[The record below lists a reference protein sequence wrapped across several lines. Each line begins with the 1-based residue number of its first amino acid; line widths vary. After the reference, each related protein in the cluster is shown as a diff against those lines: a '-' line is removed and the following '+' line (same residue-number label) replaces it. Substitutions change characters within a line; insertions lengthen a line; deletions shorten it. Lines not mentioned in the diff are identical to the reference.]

1 MGGNT
6 SSSVNAE
13 SNTTVEKDED
23 VAVVLVPEID
33 KLFDRDPYLK
43 LHEDEIRR
51 RYGAF
56 DNLRNE
62 INDSEGGIAT
72 FTSAYKS
79 FGIHINQDNSVSCKE
94 WAPGACQLYLYG
106 DFNGWEKKRN
116 PYQKLDFGKWEL
128 KIPANPDGTCPI
140 KHGSKLKIVVES
152 EDGSLLDRLSP
163 WATYVVKP
171 PVEEGFTYQQVVW
184 HPPQKYEF
192 QHSRPK
198 RPGSLRIY
206 ECHVGIAT
214 TEGKVGSYVE
224 FRENV
229 IPRIVKLGYNAL
241 QLMAIMEH
249 AYYGSFGYQVTS
261 FYAVSS
267 RYGNP
272 EELKELIDVAHSH
285 GLVVLLDVV
294 HSHASK
300 NVLDGL
306 NQFDGTDSCFFHGGA
321 RGEHTL
327 WDSRLFNYS
336 SWEVL
341 RFLLSNLRWYMEE
354 YLFDGFRFDG
364 VTSMLYHSRGI
375 GQGFSG
381 DYNEYFGLN
390 TDTEALC
397 YLTLANHMLH
407 EMYPDV
413 ITVAEDVSGMPAL
426 CRPVSEGGGGFDY
439 RLGMAIPDK
448 WIQLLK
454 ELKDEDWNV
463 GNLVH
468 TLTNRRWMEKT
479 IAYAESH
486 DQALVGDKTV
496 AFWLMDKEMYTHM
509 SVLSDSSPVI
519 DRGIALH
526 KMIRLITHALGG
538 EGYLNFIGNE
548 FGHPEWL
555 DFPRVGNNE
564 SYHYARRQWNLVDDE
579 LLKYRYLN
587 DFDAAMNH
595 LEEQYGWLQKD
606 PGYVSTKHEGDKVIS
621 FDRAGLVFVFNF
633 NPTQSFTDY
642 RVGVPAAGKYRLVL
656 DSDDH
661 KFGGHGRLDHNTNYF
676 SFEEP
681 FGGRPYSTMVYA
693 PCRTSFVLAPM
704 D

>member
-94 WAPGACQLYLYG
+94 WAPGASQLYLYG

-128 KIPANPDGTCPI
+128 KISANPDGTCPI

-606 PGYVSTKHEGDKVIS
+606 TGYVSTKHEGDKVIS